1 MKLDSQ
7 YGVRETKVK
16 MHTKRGSSC
25 LKGRYFTLLSHTCS
39 TSSQGSRY
47 SHSQEISTKSSQKSC
62 EGGHQVGYY
71 YNYRRSQR
79 QRDLQRCT
87 QTEGKRM
94 MLKRGGNIFKRGLDR
109 LGEYTL
115 GELEKTYQGTVNKEN
130 MDKALKAGFNMI
142 KNKVMK
148 RGSSVS
154 QKGWFKR
161 LLKKSPDWLHK

>member
-1 MKLDSQ
+1 
-7 YGVRETKVK
+7 
-16 MHTKRGSSC
+16 
-25 LKGRYFTLLSHTCS
+25 
-39 TSSQGSRY
+39 
-47 SHSQEISTKSSQKSC
+47 
-62 EGGHQVGYY
+62 
-71 YNYRRSQR
+71 
-79 QRDLQRCT
+79 
-87 QTEGKRM
+87 

-154 QKGWFKR
+154 QKR
-161 LLKKSPDWLHK
+161 LVQKAVKKEPRLAAQMNKTRPTGLKLTSYTL